1 MIGKFI
7 KLYEVG
13 KHIEV
18 LINVNHIVAIRDLR
32 SDPLVKD
39 KGGWQW
45 TEIDCTNQ
53 IYYKVQETEE
63 EILKLIE

>member
-7 KLYEVG
+7 RLYEVG
-13 KHIEV
+13 KHIDV
-18 LINVNHIVAIRDLR
+18 LINVNHIVSIRDLR

-39 KGGWQW
+39 KDGWQW

-53 IYYKVQETEE
+53 IY
-63 EILKLIE
+63 